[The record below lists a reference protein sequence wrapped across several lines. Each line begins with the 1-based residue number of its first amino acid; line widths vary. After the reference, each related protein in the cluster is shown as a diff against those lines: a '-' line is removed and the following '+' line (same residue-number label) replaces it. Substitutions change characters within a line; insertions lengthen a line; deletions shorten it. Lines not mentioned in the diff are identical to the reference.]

1 MSMKALS
8 FKASSTQLKIIRT
21 TNHKYIKF
29 SRWQFKDKEILEQS
43 KVFDSQRHYDF
54 NSMGYI
60 GRLPTLCHRNFNV
73 LKSRDEEGDQI
84 IECSFQESIS

>member
-43 KVFDSQRHYDF
+43 KVFDSQMH
-54 NSMGYI
+54 
-60 GRLPTLCHRNFNV
+60 
-73 LKSRDEEGDQI
+73 
-84 IECSFQESIS
+84 